1 MTLKKVL
8 YITANPKPLHASISL
23 QIGDA
28 FLTQYRLT
36 HPEDLIETFD
46 VFRHDVPLIDAEV
59 IEGWEHIR
67 RGGAMIDLPLRAQK
81 KIKKI
86 DQLTQQ
92 FMESDRY
99 IFVTPMWNFSVPPL
113 LKAYIDTIKVARKTF
128 RYTEDGP
135 IGLLSN
141 KQAVLIQ
148 ARGDLYEVGSNQE
161 REHSIRFLKSVLTF
175 IGVESI
181 ETIIAEGLNRYPE
194 KVEQIKQE
202 AIDKAVM
209 LALTM

>member
-1 MTLKKVL
+1 
-8 YITANPKPLHASISL
+8 
-23 QIGDA
+23 
-28 FLTQYRLT
+28 
-36 HPEDLIETFD
+36 
-46 VFRHDVPLIDAEV
+46 
-59 IEGWEHIR
+59 
-67 RGGAMIDLPLRAQK
+67 MIDLPLRAQK

-209 LALTM
+209 LASTM

>member
-1 MTLKKVL
+1 MKKVL
-8 YITANPKPLHASISL
+8 YITANPKPLHASVSL

-28 FLTQYRLT
+28 FLSQYRLT
-36 HPEDLIETFD
+36 HPEDLIETLD
-46 VFRHDVPLIDAEV
+46 VFRHEIPLIDAEV
-59 IEGWEHIR
+59 IEGWEHL
-67 RGGAMIDLPLRAQK
+67 RGGGDKSDLPLRAQN
-81 KIKKI
+81 KIEKI

-113 LKAYIDTIKVARKTF
+113 LKAYIDTVKVARKTF

-135 IGLLSN
+135 VGLLSN

-148 ARGDLYEVGSNQE
+148 ARGDQYTSGPNQE
-161 REHSIRFLKSVLTF
+161 REHSIRFLKSVLSF

-181 ETIIAEGLNRYPE
+181 ETIIAEGLNLYPE
-194 KVEQIKQE
+194 KSEQIKQE
-202 AIDKAVM
+202 AMNKAVN
-209 LALTM
+209 LAKTI